1 MKKYSVIAAVEIK
14 GLHYLEEKAHQ
25 KDKELA

>member
-1 MKKYSVIAAVEIK
+1 MKKFIVIAAVEIK
-14 GLHYLEEKAHQ
+14 ELHYLEEKAHQ